1 MRLRYDLLGYTVK
14 WLQVPLMQVGLRG
27 QVTTAHWRSLTWLIG
42 AMVLPQSQCGDEM
55 PQERRKSH
63 EASRRGR
70 DMEESETACDNRFT
84 QTFGVPIERVRTKVK
99 DYLTEPIKAFIAESP
114 FLVMSTSDSQ
124 GRCDASPKGGKPGF
138 VRILDD
144 RHLLLPDVAGN
155 RLFQSYLNMDA
166 NPHVG
171 LIFLIPGI
179 SEVVR
184 VNGRVTIVSREALD
198 HQEVERSMYNPDGDR
213 AVQQGIVVEVE
224 ESYTHCPRALNFSGL
239 WDIEAI
245 REQKDSGCHPLRVTA
260 VPAAPGAAG

>member
-1 MRLRYDLLGYTVK
+1 
-14 WLQVPLMQVGLRG
+14 MQDCE
-27 QVTTAHWRSLTWLIG
+27 VTF
-42 AMVLPQSQCGDEM
+42 
-55 PQERRKSH
+55 
-63 EASRRGR
+63 
-70 DMEESETACDNRFT
+70 DNRFT

-144 RHLLLPDVAGN
+144 RHLLIPDVAGN

-166 NPHVG
+166 NPYVG

-184 VNGRVTIVSREALD
+184 VNGHVTIVSRGALD
-198 HQEVERSMYNPDGDR
+198 HHEVERSMYNPDGDR

-224 ESYTHCPRALNFSGL
+224 ESYTHCPRALNYSRL
-239 WDIEAI
+239 WDIDVI
-245 REQKDSGCHPLRVTA
+245 REREDSGRHPLRATA
-260 VPAAPGAAG
+260 IPAAPGAAG